1 MLLPRAQRGVKFL
14 RTSKALA
21 VLILVATAIVAR
33 PLHAGDP
40 ESLLAAAAAGNVD
53 LVRTILD
60 RGVSPDTRDQA
71 GNTALMVAAFRGR
84 LEVVRL
90 LLERDANVTAVNAGG
105 QTAVSLARE
114 AQFPAIEALLLGAA
128 PPGQPTSPR
137 QSSVAAGAGGS
148 MGVQALQLQVVPTD
162 PVVANHRLVPILDN
176 LASPLYLTNAR
187 DRSRR
192 FFVVEQGGRILVV
205 DPSTGIPTVFLD
217 ITSRVLSG
225 GERGL
230 LGLAFHPDY
239 ATNRRFFVHYTRQ
252 ADGAIVIAEYR
263 ASLAN
268 PNVADTAESVLLSVA
283 HPLGNHNGGM
293 IEFGPDGF
301 LYIGLGDGGGANDP
315 DNRAQNINDL
325 LGKILRIDVDTPVPP
340 TPYSSPADNPF
351 VGKAGRDEIF
361 AVGLRNPFRFSF
373 DRDTGELVVGDVGQ
387 GAVEEIDIVTLGGNY
402 GWRVFEGTSCT
413 GNDPLL
419 CGAPGFIAPIFEYGH
434 VAGRCSITGGYVY
447 RGTRG
452 TFPLGTYVFGDF
464 CTGEIFALR
473 AAASGAPVTL
483 LLDTTLSI
491 SSFGEDEE
499 GEIYVVDLGGS
510 VSRIVL
516 GAGTGAEEK
525 KGSQGCFIATA
536 AFGSPLAAEVQ
547 TLRRFRDRYL
557 MTSAPGRTLVA
568 VYYRVS
574 PPAAELIRANPA
586 LGALTRLALRPA
598 IWGARLAETSPASML
613 MLLVTVVAGG
623 GLLGY
628 RVVRRPRTRRAA
640 A

>member
-1 MLLPRAQRGVKFL
+1 L

-21 VLILVATAIVAR
+21 VVIVAATAIFVR
-33 PLHAGDP
+33 PLLAGDP

-53 LVRTILD
+53 IVKTILD

-71 GNTALMVAAFRGR
+71 GNTALMLAASRGR

-90 LLERDANVTAVNAGG
+90 LLERNADVSAVNADGR
-105 QTAVSLARE
+105 TAVSLAQE
-114 AQFPAIEALLLGAA
+114 AQYPAIEALLLGAV
-128 PPGQPTSPR
+128 PPAQLASPQR
-137 QSSVAAGAGGS
+137 SVVAGASPS
-148 MGVQALQLQVVPTD
+148 MRAQTLALQLQAVPTD
-162 PVVANHRLVPILDN
+162 PVVANHHLAPVLAN
-176 LASPLYLTNAR
+176 LSSPLYLTNAR
-187 DRSRR
+187 DGSSRL
-192 FFVVEQGGRILVV
+192 FVVEQGGRILVLHPAV
-205 DPSTGIPTVFLD
+205 GIPTVFLD
-217 ITSRVLSG
+217 ITPKVLSG

-230 LGLAFHPDY
+230 LGLAFHPAY

-252 ADGAIVIAEYR
+252 PDGAIVIAEYN

-268 PNVADTAESVLLSVA
+268 PDVADAAEIVLLVVN

-315 DNRAQNINDL
+315 DNRAQNVNDL
-325 LGKILRIDVDTPVPP
+325 LGKILRIDVDTPTPP
-340 TPYSSPADNPF
+340 ARYSSPADNPF
-351 VGKAGRDEIF
+351 FGPTAGRDEIF
-361 AVGLRNPFRFSF
+361 AFGLRNPFRFSF

-387 GAVEEIDIVTLGGNY
+387 GAREEVDIVTLGGNY

-419 CGAPGFIAPIFEYGH
+419 LCSAPGFIGPIFEYAHTG
-434 VAGRCSITGGYVY
+434 GRCSITGGYVY

-473 AAASGAPVTL
+473 AAASGAPLTL
-483 LLDTTLSI
+483 LLDTDLSI
-491 SSFGEDEE
+491 SSFGVDEA
-499 GEIYVVDLGGS
+499 GEIYVVGLGGA
-510 VSRIVL
+510 VHQIQL
-516 GAGTGAEEK
+516 GAAAQTNSNNNSSS
-525 KGSQGCFIATA
+525 KGHSCFIATA

-557 MTSAPGRTLVA
+557 MTSAPGRALVA

-574 PPAAELIRANPA
+574 PPVAEVIRGKPA
-586 LGALTRLALRPA
+586 LRALTRLALRPA
-598 IWGARLAETSPASML
+598 IWGARLTETSPASML
-613 MLLVTVVAGG
+613 ILIVAVAVGTSF
-623 GLLGY
+623 LGY
-628 RVVRRPRTRRAA
+628 RIARTRRAA

>member
-1 MLLPRAQRGVKFL
+1 MKFL
-14 RTSKALA
+14 RTSRALA
-21 VLILVATAIVAR
+21 VLILAATAIVAR
-33 PLHAGDP
+33 PLLAGDP

-90 LLERDANVTAVNAGG
+90 LLERDADVTAVNAGG

-137 QSSVAAGAGGS
+137 QSSVVAGGS
-148 MGVQALQLQVVPTD
+148 SSLQAQTLQLQVVPTD
-162 PVVANHRLVPILDN
+162 PVVANHRLVPVLSN
-176 LASPLYLTNAR
+176 FASPLFLTNAR
-187 DRSRR
+187 DGSNRL
-192 FFVVEQGGRILVV
+192 FVVEQGGRIWLFH
-205 DPSTGIPTVFLD
+205 PETGALTVFLD
-217 ITSRVLSG
+217 ITSKVISG

-252 ADGAIVIAEYR
+252 SDGAIVIAEYR
-263 ASLAN
+263 ASAAN
-268 PNVADTAESVLLSVA
+268 PDVAGAAEILLLIVD

-293 IEFGPDGF
+293 LAFGPDGF

-325 LGKILRIDVDTPVPP
+325 LGKILRIDVDTPNPP
-340 TPYSSPADNPF
+340 AAQYSSPADNPF
-351 VGKAGRDEIF
+351 FGATVPGRDEIF

-373 DRDTGELVVGDVGQ
+373 DRDSGELVVGDVGQ
-387 GAVEEIDIVTLGGNY
+387 NAREEVDIVTLRGNY

-413 GNDPLL
+413 GIDQLQ
-419 CGAPGFIAPIFEYGH
+419 CAAPGFIGPIFEYEHIG
-434 VAGRCSITGGYVY
+434 GRCSITGGYAY

-452 TFPLGTYVFGDF
+452 TFPLGTYVFADF

-473 AAASGAPVTL
+473 AAASGAPLTL
-483 LLDTTLSI
+483 LFDTDLSI
-491 SSFGEDEE
+491 SSFGEDEA
-499 GEIYVVDLGGS
+499 GEIYVVGLGGT
-510 VSRIVL
+510 VHQIQ
-516 GAGTGAEEK
+516 AGAEPTNGNDNK
-525 KGSQGCFIATA
+525 KSGCFIATA
-536 AFGSPLAAEVQ
+536 AFGSPLASEVQ

-557 MTSAPGRTLVA
+557 MTSSPGRALVA
-568 VYYRVS
+568 VYYRLS
-574 PPAAELIRANPA
+574 PPVAELIRANPA

-598 IWGARLAETSPASML
+598 IWGARLAETSPASIL
-613 MLLVTVVAGG
+613 MLLVAVAAGG
-623 GLLGY
+623 GLLGH
-628 RVVRRPRTRRAA
+628 RVVRRPRARRAA

>member
-1 MLLPRAQRGVKFL
+1 L

-21 VLILVATAIVAR
+21 VVILAATVIFAR
-33 PLHAGDP
+33 PLLAGDP
-40 ESLLAAAAAGNVD
+40 ETLLAAAAAGNVD

-71 GNTALMVAAFRGR
+71 GNTALMLAAFRGR

-90 LLERDANVTAVNAGG
+90 LLERDADVTAVNADGR
-105 QTAVSLARE
+105 TAVSLARE
-114 AQFPAIEALLLGAA
+114 AQYPAIEALLLGAA
-128 PPGQPTSPR
+128 PPGQPMSPR
-137 QSSVAAGAGGS
+137 QPSVVAGASPS
-148 MGVQALQLQVVPTD
+148 MRVQTSALQLQAVPTD
-162 PVVANHRLVPILDN
+162 PVVANHHLAPVLDN

-187 DRSRR
+187 DGSSRL
-192 FFVVEQGGRILVV
+192 FVVEQGGRILVV
-205 DPSTGIPTVFLD
+205 RPSVGILTVFLD
-217 ITSRVLSG
+217 ITSLVLPG

-230 LGLAFHPDY
+230 LGLAFHPGY

-252 ADGAIVIAEYR
+252 PDGAIVIAEYN

-268 PNVADTAESVLLSVA
+268 PDVADTAEIVLLVVD

-315 DNRAQNINDL
+315 DNRAQNVNDL
-325 LGKILRIDVDTPVPP
+325 LGKILRIDVDTPNPP
-340 TPYSSPADNPF
+340 AQYSSPADNPF
-351 VGKAGRDEIF
+351 FGATAGRDEIF

-387 GAVEEIDIVTLGGNY
+387 GAREEVDIVTLGGNY

-419 CGAPGFIAPIFEYGH
+419 CSAPGFIGPIFEYAHTG
-434 VAGRCSITGGYVY
+434 GRCSITGGYVY

-473 AAASGAPVTL
+473 AAASGAPLTL
-483 LLDTTLSI
+483 LLDTELSI
-491 SSFGEDEE
+491 SSFGEDEA
-499 GEIYVVDLGGS
+499 GEIYVVGLDGT
-510 VSRIVL
+510 VHQVQA
-516 GAGTGAEEK
+516 GAAAQTNDSNNSK
-525 KGSQGCFIATA
+525 KGLSCFIATA

-557 MTSAPGRTLVA
+557 MTSAPGRALVA
-568 VYYRVS
+568 AYYRVS
-574 PPAAELIRANPA
+574 PPAAELIRGNRA
-586 LGALTRLALRPA
+586 LRALTRLALRPT
-598 IWGARLAETSPASML
+598 IWGARLAETSPASAL
-613 MLLVTVVAGG
+613 ILLVTVVGAS
-623 GLLGY
+623 GLLVY
-628 RVVRRPRTRRAA
+628 RTARRRRTRRG
-640 A
+640 

>member
-1 MLLPRAQRGVKFL
+1 VQEPAESL
-14 RTSKALA
+14 RTSKILA
-21 VLILVATAIVAR
+21 ILILAATVIVAR
-33 PLHAGDP
+33 PLLAGDP

-60 RGVSPDTRDQA
+60 RGVLPDTRDQA
-71 GNTALMVAAFRGR
+71 GNTTLMVAAFRGR

-90 LLERDANVTAVNAGG
+90 LLERGADVTAVNAGG

-114 AQFPAIEALLLGAA
+114 AQFPAIEALLLGAV
-128 PPGQPTSPR
+128 PPGQPPSPR
-137 QSSVAAGAGGS
+137 QPSVAAVAGGS
-148 MGVQALQLQVVPTD
+148 MRVQTLQLQAVPTD
-162 PVVANHRLVPILDN
+162 PVVANHHLAPVLDG

-187 DRSRR
+187 DASGRL
-192 FFVVEQGGRILVV
+192 FVVEQGGRILVV
-205 DPSTGIPTVFLD
+205 HPSVGIPTVFLN

-225 GERGL
+225 SERGL
-230 LGLAFHPDY
+230 LGLAFHPGY

-252 ADGAIVIAEYR
+252 PDGAIVIAEYQ
-263 ASLAN
+263 ASLGN
-268 PNVADTAESVLLSVA
+268 PDVADTAEIVLLVVD

-293 IEFGPDGF
+293 IAFGPDGF

-315 DNRAQNINDL
+315 DNRAQNVDDL
-325 LGKILRIDVDTPVPP
+325 LGKILRIDVDTPNPP
-340 TPYSSPADNPF
+340 AQYSSPADNPF
-351 VGKAGRDEIF
+351 FGATAGRDEIF
-361 AVGLRNPFRFSF
+361 AVGMRNPFRFSF

-387 GAVEEIDIVTLGGNY
+387 GQVEEVDIVTLGGNY

-419 CGAPGFIAPIFEYGH
+419 CGAPGFIGPIFEYTHTG
-434 VAGRCSITGGYVY
+434 GRCSITGGYVY

-473 AAASGAPVTL
+473 TAASGAPVTR
-483 LLDTTLSI
+483 LLDTELSI

-499 GEIYVVDLGGS
+499 GEIYVVALGGS
-510 VSRIVL
+510 VVRIVP
-516 GAGTGAEEK
+516 GVEEEK
-525 KGSQGCFIATA
+525 KDDNKKCFIATA
-536 AFGSPLAAEVQ
+536 AFGSPLTAEVQ

-557 MTSAPGRTLVA
+557 MTSAPGRALVA

-598 IWGARLAETSPASML
+598 IWGARLAESSPASML
-613 MLLVTVVAGG
+613 MLFVTVVAGG
-623 GLLGY
+623 ALLGY
-628 RVVRRPRTRRAA
+628 RASQSQRTRRAA

>member
-1 MLLPRAQRGVKFL
+1 L

-21 VLILVATAIVAR
+21 VVILAATSMFVR
-33 PLHAGDP
+33 PLLAGDP

-60 RGVSPDTRDQA
+60 RDVPPDTRDQV
-71 GNTALMVAAFRGR
+71 GNTALMLAAFGGR

-90 LLERDANVTAVNAGG
+90 LLERNADVAAVNADGW
-105 QTAVSLARE
+105 TAVSLAQE
-114 AQFPAIEALLLGAA
+114 AQYPAIVALLLGAM
-128 PPGQPTSPR
+128 PPGKSTSPQR
-137 QSSVAAGAGGS
+137 PSAVAGASPALRVQSS
-148 MGVQALQLQVVPTD
+148 ALQLQAVPTD
-162 PVVANHRLVPILDN
+162 PVVANHHLAPTLAN
-176 LASPLYLTNAR
+176 LSSPLYLTSAR
-187 DRSRR
+187 DGSSRL
-192 FFVVEQGGRILVV
+192 FVVEQGGRILVLH
-205 DPSTGIPTVFLD
+205 PEAGIPTVFLN
-217 ITSRVLSG
+217 ITSKVLSG
-225 GERGL
+225 SERGL
-230 LGLAFHPDY
+230 LGLAFHPGY

-252 ADGAIVIAEYR
+252 PDGAIVIAEYN

-268 PNVADTAESVLLSVA
+268 PDVADAAEIVLLVVD

-315 DNRAQNINDL
+315 DNRAQNVDDL
-325 LGKILRIDVDTPVPP
+325 LGKILRIDVDVANPP
-340 TPYSSPADNPF
+340 AQYSSPADNPF
-351 VGKAGRDEIF
+351 FGARAGRDEIF

-387 GAVEEIDIVTLGGNY
+387 GAREEIDIVTVGGNY

-413 GNDPLL
+413 GNDPLS
-419 CGAPGFIAPIFEYGH
+419 CSAPGFIGPIFEYGH
-434 VAGRCSITGGYVY
+434 TGGRCSVTGGYVY

-473 AAASGAPVTL
+473 AAARGAPITL
-483 LLDTTLSI
+483 LLDTELSI
-491 SSFGEDEE
+491 SSFGVDEE
-499 GEIYVVDLGGS
+499 GEIYVVGLGGS
-510 VSRIVL
+510 VFRIV
-516 GAGTGAEEK
+516 TGAEAQKNDDK
-525 KGSQGCFIATA
+525 KKCLIATA

-557 MTSAPGRTLVA
+557 MTSAPGRALVSG
-568 VYYRVS
+568 YYRVS
-574 PPAAELIRANPA
+574 PPVAELIRGNPA
-586 LGALTRLALRPA
+586 LRALTRLALRPA
-598 IWGARLAETSPASML
+598 IWGARLTETSPASAL
-613 MLLVTVVAGG
+613 ILTVTIVCGS

-628 RVVRRPRTRRAA
+628 RTVRRRRTRRAA